1 MKKLQEMTLLSE
13 RPEDFEVIRLIPE
26 ALRTK
31 WKKQFANES
40 ASEELF
46 WIFLGMI
53 VAMIAIPSSADDL
66 GIAWDRTPWL
76 LVGCFLLT
84 MVLDWFLRRRR
95 KRLNAELFWAIQ
107 AEQNATGGKAGE

>member
-13 RPEDFEVIRLIPE
+13 RPEDFEMIRLIPE
-26 ALRTK
+26 TLRTQ

-40 ASEELF
+40 ASESLF

-53 VAMIAIPSSADDL
+53 MAMIATPHDGDDF
-66 GIAWDRTPWL
+66 GFAWDRTPWL

-107 AEQNATGGKAGE
+107 TERGTPGSEAGE